1 MAVELLKKILSG
13 IQWLEES
20 MASTQMIENLMW
32 LAMEV
37 LGALGKQSQRNIP
50 IFFLTLSIDKE
61 IKDSTYPG
69 ILLAC

>member
-1 MAVELLKKILSG
+1 MAP
-13 IQWLEES
+13 
-20 MASTQMIENLMW
+20 TQMVENLMW

-37 LGALGKQSQRNIP
+37 LGALRKQSQRNIP

>member
-1 MAVELLKKILSG
+1 MAP
-13 IQWLEES
+13 
-20 MASTQMIENLMW
+20 TQMVENLMW